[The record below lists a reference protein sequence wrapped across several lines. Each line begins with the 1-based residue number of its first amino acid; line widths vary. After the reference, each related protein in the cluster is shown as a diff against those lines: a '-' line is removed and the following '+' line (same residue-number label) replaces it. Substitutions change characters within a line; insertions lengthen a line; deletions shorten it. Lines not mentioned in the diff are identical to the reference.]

1 MIIMTTMAIMTN
13 NNNLNLKYRMIV
25 YNVDNHKNQNNDSNL
40 SNDIDEGDDNYI
52 RRRIFTSKGWVFSSN
67 PFFGC
72 KAEMPKVHHLWA
84 TGGQGTGQSLRMH
97 GRLQLLS

>member
-1 MIIMTTMAIMTN
+1 MAIMTN

-52 RRRIFTSKGWVFSSN
+52 MTTRLMLISVQVL
-67 PFFGC
+67 
-72 KAEMPKVHHLWA
+72 A
-84 TGGQGTGQSLRMH
+84 
-97 GRLQLLS
+97 LQLLLRSVLKRAAARAEINLSSMAPHRFDS

>member
-1 MIIMTTMAIMTN
+1 MAIMTN

-52 RRRIFTSKGWVFSSN
+52 MTTRLMLISVQVL
-67 PFFGC
+67 
-72 KAEMPKVHHLWA
+72 A
-84 TGGQGTGQSLRMH
+84 
-97 GRLQLLS
+97 LQLLLRSVLKRAAARAEIKLSSMAPHRFDS